1 MAATETTRAIKRRND
16 AMFDVPVRRVINR
29 RRYIAAPPAT
39 TVSKACTLMEERNVG
54 AVIVIEDGCLVGIF
68 TERDAAYRVIAQK
81 RDPELT
87 RLVDVMTQA
96 PMTISSDKSYGC
108 ALLMMQANG
117 FHHLPV
123 VEDGKPIGIVSSRN
137 PLDPELEEFVV
148 EERRREHLGLAL

>member
-1 MAATETTRAIKRRND
+1 
-16 AMFDVPVRRVINR
+16 
-29 RRYIAAPPAT
+29 
-39 TVSKACTLMEERNVG
+39 
-54 AVIVIEDGCLVGIF
+54 
-68 TERDAAYRVIAQK
+68 
-81 RDPELT
+81 
-87 RLVDVMTQA
+87 MTPA
-96 PMTISSDKSYGC
+96 PMTIASDKSYGC